1 VKLRPGPLTW
11 LAGLAAALV
20 AAGCSTPG
28 GSVPSAEAH
37 LGDPDRG
44 ARLISHYGCGSCH
57 VVPGVN
63 DADGLVGPPLTDF
76 GRRSYIAGELP
87 NNATNLQRWI
97 RDPRAVE
104 PGTAMPDLGVTS
116 VDARDIAAYLLTLG

>member
-1 VKLRPGPLTW
+1 MRLHAGRLTW
-11 LAGLAAALV
+11 LAGVAAALV
-20 AAGCSTPG
+20 AAGCSSPG
-28 GSVPSAEAH
+28 DHAPGAASD

-44 ARLISHYGCGSCH
+44 AQLISDYGCGSCH

-87 NNATNLQRWI
+87 NNSDNLQHWI
-97 RDPRAVE
+97 RNPQVVE

-116 VDARDIAAYLLTLG
+116 VDAQDIAAYLLTLG